1 MLNFRLVAASLPW
14 RSCLIQHF
22 IIISPL
28 HHFTPY
34 GLANLIVIVK
44 VLRSVNK
51 EVIMSKAFSLSEIV
65 YLTITLDMVK
75 RSVDVIE

>member
-1 MLNFRLVAASLPW
+1 M
-14 RSCLIQHF
+14 
-22 IIISPL
+22 
-28 HHFTPY
+28 
-34 GLANLIVIVK
+34 GLKNLIVIVK

-65 YLTITLDMVK
+65 YMTITLDIVK